1 MKQTFIGFYILLFSI
16 AAICI
21 FYNYPAMLHLLPQ
34 GSHLWR
40 QADCLAMMQNYQ
52 QFHLDFFQP
61 ATYNLQSLNGN
72 VAGEFPIFYF
82 IAAQFKNAAF
92 ALRLMHTFIFLSGM
106 LATYFISFFFL
117 QRRYLSVI
125 CSLLLF
131 TSPLLIFYG
140 NNFLSDV
147 PALSVA
153 FTGWAIF
160 LYANKKENLFWL
172 LVSFL
177 CFALASL
184 LKASE
189 MINFVIAFILTIKTK
204 KINPTLLIPYSLLL
218 IPLAWYYYAKQ
229 YNLQNYDHYY
239 FLNISP
245 IWKLSLHDIGLGA
258 WRMVVSLSN
267 NYFWRPTSVLL
278 ILSVYFLIR
287 HWEKLDAALRM
298 AIATSFAIVLLYII
312 LFYQKMIGHEYYYT
326 PFFIFILFALIG
338 ILKTYNFFHAENVFT
353 HTAIFL
359 FLIPNLIFCKNFVAE
374 KLTDNIPNG
383 YLSSEGMQIF
393 LGKNGVTEDKILIS
407 LPDDSPNKTLSQLKR
422 KGYTQF
428 NDYMFML
435 QHKKADYMLLG
446 LDCYIHA
453 EKLKPYATD
462 SLGNF
467 NGFVLYKL
475 K

>member
-1 MKQTFIGFYILLFSI
+1 MKQTLIGFYILLFSI
-16 AAICI
+16 AAICM

-52 QFHLDFFQP
+52 QFQLDFFQP
-61 ATYNLQSLNGN
+61 ATYNLQSVNGN
-72 VAGEFPIFYF
+72 VAGEFPVLYF

-92 ALRLMHTFIFLSGM
+92 VLRFMHTFIFLSGM

-153 FTGWAIF
+153 FIGWAFF
-160 LYANKKENLFWL
+160 LNGLKEKKNLL
-172 LVSFL
+172 LLIAFL
-177 CFALASL
+177 CFAFAGL

-189 MINFVIAFILTIKTK
+189 MMNLVIAFILTFKTK

-239 FLNISP
+239 FLTISP
-245 IWKLSLHDIGLGA
+245 IWKLSLHDIGLGV

-287 HWEKLDAALRM
+287 HWKRLDTALRM
-298 AIATSFAIVLLYII
+298 VISTSFAMVFLYVI

-353 HTAIFL
+353 HAAIFL
-359 FLIPNLIFCKNFVAE
+359 FLIPNLIFCKNFVAG
-374 KLTDNIPNG
+374 KLTDNLPNG

-393 LGKNGVTEDKILIS
+393 LEKNGVTEDKILIS

-467 NGFVLYKL
+467 NGIILYKL